1 MSIAASRGPFAVG
14 GERLPMLWILPLLGL
29 AAMYLPP
36 YAEAA
41 ASIWQTDDHGH
52 VPLVL
57 AVALWLFWQ
66 QRTALSRAPWQA
78 QWPLG
83 GAALA
88 AGLLLYLSGR
98 ATTSAVLVFLSQP
111 LVVTGMLLLLKGRP
125 GLHAVRFAVAYLLF
139 MVPLPSV
146 LVDAATGPLKQWIS
160 AIAETVLHGAG
171 YPVARSGVV
180 ISIGQYQMLV
190 ADACSG
196 LHSMI
201 ALAALGT
208 LFIHLMRRSHPWHNV
223 LMLLA
228 ILPIAF
234 TANIVRVMVLV
245 LVTYHFGEAAGQGF
259 LHGAAGIVLMLTA
272 LCALLAL
279 DAALAAL
286 LRPR

>member
-1 MSIAASRGPFAVG
+1 MLAAAFSMLLLAQLAAIQVVQQIGFIVAIAGAV
-14 GERLPMLWILPLLGL
+14 LFLLGL
-29 AAMYLPP
+29 R
-36 YAEAA
+36 
-41 ASIWQTDDHGH
+41 H
-52 VPLVL
+52 LVL
-57 AVALWLFWQ
+57 
-66 QRTALSRAPWQA
+66 
-78 QWPLG
+78 
-83 GAALA
+83 
-88 AGLLLYLSGR
+88 SGP
-98 ATTSAVLVFLSQP
+98 AI
-111 LVVTGMLLLLKGRP
+111 G
-125 GLHAVRFAVAYLLF
+125 YLLF

-208 LFIHLMRRSHPWHNV
+208 LFIHLWHNV

-234 TANIVRVMVLV
+234 IANTVRVMVLV